1 MCTLTGLMPLQALRC
16 VQGMLGT
23 YEDARSD
30 ARLIVC
36 HVLGCDLGGLLMQQ
50 APLTTAQAQQV
61 QALVARRKAHEPVQY
76 LLGEAYF
83 YGRRFSVTP
92 DVLIPRFDSESM
104 LAWVVQHLPPHGRV
118 VDVCTGS
125 GCLAVTL
132 KLERPDA
139 QVCASDISAAALRV
153 ARQNADALGAEIA
166 WTQGDLLQPFEG
178 RQFDCILANPPYI
191 PTADLQGLQVEVAA
205 HEPRLALDG
214 GADGLVLMRELVRQA
229 KRVLR
234 PGGQMCVEIGCEQGE
249 QVAALFAA
257 HAMTQI
263 EIHLDM
269 QRRPRFVTGTRKEE
283 RA

>member
-1 MCTLTGLMPLQALRC
+1 MSALQGLQPIEALRE
-16 VQGMLGT
+16 VQHMLGT
-23 YEDARSD
+23 YDDARSD

-36 HVLGCDLGGLLMQQ
+36 HVRQSELGKLLTQRE
-50 APLTTAQAQQV
+50 PLTQQEARLI
-61 QALVARRKAHEPVQY
+61 QALVARRRRHEPLQY

-92 DVLIPRFDSESM
+92 DVLIPRFDSETM
-104 LAWVVQHLPPHGRV
+104 VAWAVAHMPRHSRA

-139 QVCASDISAAALRV
+139 DVFASDLSAAALSV
-153 ARQNADALGAEIA
+153 AKQNAGELGAQITWA
-166 WTQGDLLQPFEG
+166 QGDLLQPFCD
-178 RQFDCILANPPYI
+178 QTFDVILSNPPYI
-191 PTADLQGLQVEVAA
+191 PTADVAGLQREVAA

-214 GADGLVLMRELVRQA
+214 GKDGLVLIRTLVRQA
-229 KRVLR
+229 QALLR
-234 PGGQMCVEIGCEQGE
+234 PGGLLCVEMGDEQGE
-249 QVAALFAA
+249 AVRALFAA
-257 HAMTQI
+257 HGMTEI

-269 QRRPRFVTGTRKEE
+269 QWRPRFVTGTRKEE